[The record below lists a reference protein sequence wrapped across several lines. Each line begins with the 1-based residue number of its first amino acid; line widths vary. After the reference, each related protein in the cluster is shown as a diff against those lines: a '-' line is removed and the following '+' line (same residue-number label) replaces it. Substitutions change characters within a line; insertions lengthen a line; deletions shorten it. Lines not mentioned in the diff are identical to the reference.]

1 MVNEFLKRMGN
12 DYSNILSVNR
22 NRLVELETH
31 YMENEKFIK
40 LLESETENVFK
51 DFTPRKREN
60 KNSKKINEL
69 QEEQDSLNREITAV
83 KNKIK
88 ETQALLS
95 EIKDAISEVK
105 ELEMAAEDSKWFE
118 ENVYDAGKDEEPS
131 KEILS
136 EEMSLKLENILSFL
150 LADPMRA
157 KKELEGLIRRNR

>member
-1 MVNEFLKRMGN
+1 MVNEFLKKMSAN
-12 DYSNILSVNR
+12 YETILSDNR
-22 NRLVELETH
+22 NKLVELETH

-60 KNSKKINEL
+60 KNSRKITEL
-69 QEEQDSLNREITAV
+69 TEVQSNLSQQISALKSQIEEAQSVSA
-83 KNKIK
+83 
-88 ETQALLS
+88 

-118 ENVYDAGKDEEPS
+118 ENVYDAGNNDEPS
-131 KEILS
+131 KEKLS
-136 EEMSLKLENILSFL
+136 DEMSAKLENILSFL

-157 KKELEGLIRRNR
+157 KRELEGLLNK